1 MPVRFALLVALA
13 VAGASSVHAQSGG
26 HAGHGASAP
35 ARTPPA
41 PAAGPGGA
49 PPAAAAAASLA
60 DGEVLRVNRDTRR
73 LRIRH
78 GEIRSLDMP
87 PMTMEFEVA
96 DAAMLDAVKAGDRI
110 RFAAEE
116 RRGQYFVTR
125 IEPVR

>member
-1 MPVRFALLVALA
+1 MPVRFVLLFALSVALA
-13 VAGASSVHAQSGG
+13 APVHAQSGG
-26 HAGHGASAP
+26 HSGHGASAP

-41 PAAGPGGA
+41 PMASPGVA
-49 PPAAAAAASLA
+49 PPSAAAPLA
-60 DGEVLRVNRDTRR
+60 DGEVLRINRDTRK

-78 GEIRSLDMP
+78 GEIPSLDMP

-96 DAAMLDAVKAGDRI
+96 DPAMLDAVKAGDRI